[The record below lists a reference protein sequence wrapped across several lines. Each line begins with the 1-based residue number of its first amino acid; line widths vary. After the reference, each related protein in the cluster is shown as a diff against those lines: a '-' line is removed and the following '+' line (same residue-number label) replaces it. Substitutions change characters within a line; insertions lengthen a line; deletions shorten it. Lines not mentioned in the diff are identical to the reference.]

1 MRPFAEV
8 VILWLVARDMPAMG
22 PIGAHAARRSEDDS
36 IFRRRKAQKLGDDV
50 VGNEEAK
57 SKLEPIMRNSAIM

>member
-1 MRPFAEV
+1 
-8 VILWLVARDMPAMG
+8 MG